1 MSTQAVGGN
10 LSTNN
15 KKQVNKERLESIT
28 VKPGETLSSIAKKF
42 SMTNEEFMKWTGLKK
57 QTVNIGQVIKF
68 PTDVVPDGKG
78 IMALIRK
85 YNMTF
90 DEFGK
95 LNNLP
100 KPYREYTASKGE
112 KFYVKNNEH
121 SEKDNTTKAVTQT
134 KTTPVK
140 TETKTVSTS
149 KRGTSH
155 TQNHKAIANNAAAAG
170 ASVGAAV
177 GDFMQKQAKWG
188 SSYTPNELA
197 KNIYTKAEEHWGA
210 VGKPDFDALIKEI
223 NPKNVEA
230 VIKAY
235 PKNPENT
242 KKGSLINTIT
252 SEVRSDKNLRKKA
265 VMHIYDALATA
276 KKAPQN
282 KREAFKAE
290 LDKQFDK
297 LIGMVDTSKL
307 DSMISSLTNNRK
319 ISRGS
324 SKSQRVKAK
333 AGTSKSG
340 EIRNSILKA
349 AQKDIYNAFYKSRTD
364 SRGVT
369 VPSYIDQMI
378 AAVNKDSTLTPAQK
392 QQQIAK
398 IRKAKVDVSGIS
410 RPFPAVDKN
419 GKIDNTPKIQEFKPT
434 GKPNGKVILLNEGH
448 GGYTSS
454 AFDGGAYSFYEKPKG
469 SNKYYPL
476 EEFQVVKPYSRDLT
490 KKLQAKGYTVV
501 TFAGEVGNMANRQ
514 LVQNLTAKYTKKFG
528 QNNAMLISLHSDSG
542 TAKGSGVLY
551 DARDAKDAALATSIN
566 NALNKQSWIS
576 AKPAKRPYEE
586 IDSVTKQ
593 KKLTHSLYVLTKSHG
608 IPSNL
613 LEIEYLGGVR
623 SLNLTSANYRNQFV
637 NGTLEGIE
645 NYFKSAH

>member
-10 LSTNN
+10 LSASN
-15 KKQVNKERLESIT
+15 KKQINKEKQESLT

-42 SMTNEEFMKWTGLKK
+42 SMSIEEFMQWTGLKK
-57 QTVNIGQVIKF
+57 QSVNVGQVIKF

-90 DEFGK
+90 EEFGK

-112 KFYVKNNEH
+112 KFYVKP
-121 SEKDNTTKAVTQT
+121 SKVDTKS
-134 KTTPVK
+134 KT
-140 TETKTVSTS
+140 STS
-149 KRGTSH
+149 AK
-155 TQNHKAIANNAAAAG
+155 TQAPTQAKTISRPKPKPKATGRIAKSAAAAG
-170 ASVGAAV
+170 ASVGATV
-177 GDFMQKQAKWG
+177 GSYMQKIAKWG

-197 KNIYTKAEEHWGA
+197 TNIYTKAEEHWGA

-223 NPKNVEA
+223 NPKNAEA

-235 PKNPENT
+235 PKNSKNT
-242 KKGSLINTIT
+242 KRESLINTIT
-252 SEVRSDKNLRKKA
+252 SEIRSDKELRKKA
-265 VMHIYDALATA
+265 AMHVYNALATA
-276 KKAPQN
+276 KKAPES
-282 KREAFKAE
+282 KRKEFQAE

-297 LIGMVDTSKL
+297 LIGMVDTTKL
-307 DSMISSLTNNRK
+307 DSMIAGLSGK
-319 ISRGS
+319 AKVSRGS
-324 SKSQRVKAK
+324 ATPQRVKAK

-340 EIRNSILKA
+340 QIRKSILKA
-349 AQKDIYNAFYKSRTD
+349 AQKEISDAFYKSRTD
-364 SRGVT
+364 SRGIT
-369 VPSYIDQMI
+369 VPSYIDQMV
-378 AAVNKDSTLTPAQK
+378 AAVNKNSTLTPTQK

-398 IRKAKVDVSGIS
+398 IRKAKVNISTIS
-410 RPFPAVDKN
+410 RPFPNVDKS
-419 GKIDNTPKIQEFKPT
+419 GKIDNTPKVTEFKPT
-434 GKPNGKVILLNEGH
+434 GKSNGKVILLNEGH
-448 GGYTSS
+448 GGFTGS
-454 AFDGGAYSFYEKPKG
+454 AFDGGAYSFQEKPKG
-469 SNKYYPL
+469 SNTYYPI
-476 EEFQVVKPYSRDLT
+476 EEFQIVKPYSRDLT

-501 TFAGEVGNMANRQ
+501 TFAGEVTNMANRQ
-514 LVQNLTAKYTKKFG
+514 LVQKLTAKYTKKFG

-542 TAKGSGVLY
+542 TSKGSGVLY
-551 DARDAKDAALATSIN
+551 DKRDAKDTALATSIN
-566 NALNKQSWIS
+566 KALNKQSWIS
-576 AKPAKRPYEE
+576 AKPAERPYEE
-586 IDSVTKQ
+586 VDTKTKQ

-623 SLNLTSANYRNQFV
+623 SLNLTSSAYRKQFV

>member
-10 LSTNN
+10 LSANN
-15 KKQVNKERLESIT
+15 KKQINKEKQESLT

-42 SMTNEEFMKWTGLKK
+42 SMSIEEFRQWTGLKK
-57 QTVNIGQVIKF
+57 QSVNVGQVIKF

-100 KPYREYTASKGE
+100 KPYREYIASKGE
-112 KFYVKNNEH
+112 KFYVKP
-121 SEKDNTTKAVTQT
+121 SKVDTKG
-134 KTTPVK
+134 KT
-140 TETKTVSTS
+140 STS
-149 KRGTSH
+149 AK
-155 TQNHKAIANNAAAAG
+155 TQAPTQAKTISRPKPKPKATGRIAKSAAAAG
-170 ASVGAAV
+170 ASVGATV
-177 GDFMQKQAKWG
+177 GSYMQKIAKWG

-197 KNIYTKAEEHWGA
+197 TNIYTKAEEHWGA

-223 NPKNVEA
+223 NPKNAEA

-235 PKNPENT
+235 PKNSKNT
-242 KKGSLINTIT
+242 KRESLINTIT
-252 SEVRSDKNLRKKA
+252 SEIRSDKELRKKA
-265 VMHIYDALATA
+265 AMHVYNALATA
-276 KKAPQN
+276 KKAPES
-282 KREAFKAE
+282 KRKEFQAE

-297 LIGMVDTSKL
+297 LIGMVDTTKL
-307 DSMISSLTNNRK
+307 DSMIAGLSGK
-319 ISRGS
+319 AKVSRGS
-324 SKSQRVKAK
+324 ATPQRVKAK

-340 EIRNSILKA
+340 QIRKSILKA
-349 AQKDIYNAFYKSRTD
+349 AQKEISDAFYKSRTD
-364 SRGVT
+364 SRGIT
-369 VPSYIDQMI
+369 VPSYIDQMV
-378 AAVNKDSTLTPAQK
+378 AAVNKNSTLTPTQK

-398 IRKAKVDVSGIS
+398 IRKAKVNISTIS
-410 RPFPAVDKN
+410 RPFPNVDKS
-419 GKIDNTPKIQEFKPT
+419 GKIDNTPKVTEFKPT
-434 GKPNGKVILLNEGH
+434 GKSNGKVILLNEGH
-448 GGYTSS
+448 GGFTGS
-454 AFDGGAYSFYEKPKG
+454 AFDGGAYSFQERPKG
-469 SNKYYPL
+469 SNTYYPI
-476 EEFQVVKPYSRDLT
+476 EEFQIVKPYSRDLT

-501 TFAGEVGNMANRQ
+501 TFAGEVTNMANRQ
-514 LVQNLTAKYTKKFG
+514 LVQKLTAKYTKKFG

-542 TAKGSGVLY
+542 TSKGSGVLY
-551 DARDAKDAALATSIN
+551 DKRDAKDTALATSIN
-566 NALNKQSWIS
+566 RALNKQSWIS
-576 AKPAKRPYEE
+576 AKPAERPYEE
-586 IDSVTKQ
+586 VDTKTKQ

-623 SLNLTSANYRNQFV
+623 SLNLTSSDYRKQFV

>member
-10 LSTNN
+10 LSASN
-15 KKQVNKERLESIT
+15 KKQINKEKQESLT

-42 SMTNEEFMKWTGLKK
+42 SMSIEEFRQWTGLKK
-57 QTVNIGQVIKF
+57 QSVNVGQVIKF

-100 KPYREYTASKGE
+100 KPYREYIASKGE
-112 KFYVKNNEH
+112 KFYVKP
-121 SEKDNTTKAVTQT
+121 SKVDTKG
-134 KTTPVK
+134 KT
-140 TETKTVSTS
+140 STS
-149 KRGTSH
+149 AK
-155 TQNHKAIANNAAAAG
+155 TQAPTQAKTISRPKPKPKATGRIAKSAAAAG
-170 ASVGAAV
+170 ASVGATV
-177 GDFMQKQAKWG
+177 GSYMQKIAKWG

-197 KNIYTKAEEHWGA
+197 TNIYTKAEEHWGA

-223 NPKNVEA
+223 NPKNAEA

-235 PKNPENT
+235 PKNSKNT
-242 KKGSLINTIT
+242 KRESLINTIT
-252 SEVRSDKNLRKKA
+252 SEIRSDKELRKKA
-265 VMHIYDALATA
+265 AMHVYNALATA
-276 KKAPQN
+276 KKAPKS
-282 KREAFKAE
+282 KRKEFQAE

-297 LIGMVDTSKL
+297 LIGMVDTTKL
-307 DSMISSLTNNRK
+307 DSMIAGLSGK
-319 ISRGS
+319 AKVSRGS
-324 SKSQRVKAK
+324 ATPQRVKAK

-340 EIRNSILKA
+340 QIRKSILKA
-349 AQKDIYNAFYKSRTD
+349 AQKEISDAFYKSRTD
-364 SRGVT
+364 SRGIT
-369 VPSYIDQMI
+369 VPSYIDQMV
-378 AAVNKDSTLTPAQK
+378 AAVNKNSTLTPTQK

-398 IRKAKVDVSGIS
+398 IRKAKVNISTIS
-410 RPFPAVDKN
+410 RPFPNVDKS
-419 GKIDNTPKIQEFKPT
+419 GKIDNTPKVTEFKPT
-434 GKPNGKVILLNEGH
+434 GKSNGKVILLNEGH
-448 GGYTSS
+448 GGFTGS
-454 AFDGGAYSFYEKPKG
+454 AFDGGAYSFQEKPKG
-469 SNKYYPL
+469 SNTYYPI
-476 EEFQVVKPYSRDLT
+476 EEFQIVKPYSRDLT

-501 TFAGEVGNMANRQ
+501 TFAGEVTNMANRQ
-514 LVQNLTAKYTKKFG
+514 LVQKLTAKYTKKFG

-542 TAKGSGVLY
+542 TSKGSGVLY
-551 DARDAKDAALATSIN
+551 DKRDAKDTALATSIN
-566 NALNKQSWIS
+566 KALNKQSWIS
-576 AKPAKRPYEE
+576 AKPAERPYEE
-586 IDSVTKQ
+586 VDTKTKQ

-623 SLNLTSANYRNQFV
+623 SLNLTSSAYRKQFV

>member
-10 LSTNN
+10 LSASN
-15 KKQVNKERLESIT
+15 KKQINKEKQESLT

-42 SMTNEEFMKWTGLKK
+42 SMSIEEFRQWTGLKK
-57 QTVNIGQVIKF
+57 QSVNVGQVIKF

-100 KPYREYTASKGE
+100 KPYREYIASKGE
-112 KFYVKNNEH
+112 KFYVKP
-121 SEKDNTTKAVTQT
+121 SKVDTKG
-134 KTTPVK
+134 KT
-140 TETKTVSTS
+140 STS
-149 KRGTSH
+149 AK
-155 TQNHKAIANNAAAAG
+155 TQAPTQAKTISRPKPKPKATGRITKSAAAAG
-170 ASVGAAV
+170 ASVGATV
-177 GDFMQKQAKWG
+177 GSYMQKIAKWG

-197 KNIYTKAEEHWGA
+197 TNIYTKAEEHWGA

-223 NPKNVEA
+223 NPKNAEA

-235 PKNPENT
+235 PKNSKNT
-242 KKGSLINTIT
+242 KRESLINTIT
-252 SEVRSDKNLRKKA
+252 SEIRSNKELRKKA
-265 VMHIYDALATA
+265 AMHVYNALATA
-276 KKAPQN
+276 KKAPES
-282 KREAFKAE
+282 KRKEFQAE

-297 LIGMVDTSKL
+297 LIGMVDTTKL
-307 DSMISSLTNNRK
+307 DSMIAGLSGK
-319 ISRGS
+319 AKVSRGS
-324 SKSQRVKAK
+324 ATPQRVKAK

-340 EIRNSILKA
+340 QIRKSILKA
-349 AQKDIYNAFYKSRTD
+349 AQKEISDAFYKSRTD
-364 SRGVT
+364 SRGIT
-369 VPSYIDQMI
+369 VPSYIDQMV
-378 AAVNKDSTLTPAQK
+378 AAVNKNSTLTPTQK

-398 IRKAKVDVSGIS
+398 IRKAKVNISTIS
-410 RPFPAVDKN
+410 RPFPNVDKS
-419 GKIDNTPKIQEFKPT
+419 GKIDNTPKVTEFKPT
-434 GKPNGKVILLNEGH
+434 GKSNGKVILLNEGH
-448 GGYTSS
+448 GGFTGS
-454 AFDGGAYSFYEKPKG
+454 AFDGGAYSFQERPKG
-469 SNKYYPL
+469 SNTYYPI
-476 EEFQVVKPYSRDLT
+476 EEFQIVKPYSRDLT

-501 TFAGEVGNMANRQ
+501 TFAGEVTNMANRQ
-514 LVQNLTAKYTKKFG
+514 LVQKLTAKYTKKFG

-542 TAKGSGVLY
+542 TSKGSGVLY
-551 DARDAKDAALATSIN
+551 DKRDAKDTALATSIN
-566 NALNKQSWIS
+566 KALNKQSWIS
-576 AKPAKRPYEE
+576 AKPAERPYEE
-586 IDSVTKQ
+586 VDTKTKQ

-623 SLNLTSANYRNQFV
+623 SLNLTSSDYRKQFV

>member
-10 LSTNN
+10 LSASN
-15 KKQVNKERLESIT
+15 KKQINKEKQESLT

-42 SMTNEEFMKWTGLKK
+42 SMSIEEFRQWTGLKK
-57 QTVNIGQVIKF
+57 QSVNVGQVIKF

-100 KPYREYTASKGE
+100 KPYREYIASKGE
-112 KFYVKNNEH
+112 KFYVKP
-121 SEKDNTTKAVTQT
+121 SKVDTKG
-134 KTTPVK
+134 KT
-140 TETKTVSTS
+140 STS
-149 KRGTSH
+149 AK
-155 TQNHKAIANNAAAAG
+155 TQAPTQAKTISRPKPKPKATGRIAKSAAAAG
-170 ASVGAAV
+170 ASVGATV
-177 GDFMQKQAKWG
+177 GSYMQKIAKWG

-197 KNIYTKAEEHWGA
+197 TNIYTKAEEHWGA

-223 NPKNVEA
+223 NPKNAEA

-235 PKNPENT
+235 PKNSKNT
-242 KKGSLINTIT
+242 KRESLINTIT
-252 SEVRSDKNLRKKA
+252 SEIRSDKELRKKA
-265 VMHIYDALATA
+265 AMHVYNALATA
-276 KKAPQN
+276 KKAPES
-282 KREAFKAE
+282 KRKEFQAE

-297 LIGMVDTSKL
+297 LIGMVDTTKL
-307 DSMISSLTNNRK
+307 DSMIAGLSGK
-319 ISRGS
+319 AKVSRGS
-324 SKSQRVKAK
+324 ATPQRVKAK

-340 EIRNSILKA
+340 QIRKSILKA
-349 AQKDIYNAFYKSRTD
+349 AQKEISDAFYKSRTD
-364 SRGVT
+364 SRGIT
-369 VPSYIDQMI
+369 VPSYIDQMV
-378 AAVNKDSTLTPAQK
+378 AAVNKNSTLTPTQK

-398 IRKAKVDVSGIS
+398 IRKAKVNISTIS
-410 RPFPAVDKN
+410 RPFPNVDKS
-419 GKIDNTPKIQEFKPT
+419 GKIDNTPKVKEFKPT
-434 GKPNGKVILLNEGH
+434 GKSNGKVILLNEGH
-448 GGYTSS
+448 GGFTGS
-454 AFDGGAYSFYEKPKG
+454 AFDGGAYSFQERPKG
-469 SNKYYPL
+469 SNTYYPI
-476 EEFQVVKPYSRDLT
+476 EEFQIVKPYSRDLT

-501 TFAGEVGNMANRQ
+501 TFAGEVTNMANRQ
-514 LVQNLTAKYTKKFG
+514 LVQKLTAKYTKKFG

-542 TAKGSGVLY
+542 TSKGSGVLY
-551 DARDAKDAALATSIN
+551 DKRDAKDTALATSIN
-566 NALNKQSWIS
+566 RALNKQSWIS
-576 AKPAKRPYEE
+576 AKPAERPYEE
-586 IDSVTKQ
+586 VDTKTKQ

-623 SLNLTSANYRNQFV
+623 SLNLTSSDYRKQFV

>member
-10 LSTNN
+10 LSASN
-15 KKQVNKERLESIT
+15 KKQINKEKQESLT

-42 SMTNEEFMKWTGLKK
+42 SMSIEEFRQWTGLKK
-57 QTVNIGQVIKF
+57 QSVNVGQVIKF

-100 KPYREYTASKGE
+100 KPYREYIASKGE
-112 KFYVKNNEH
+112 KFYVKP
-121 SEKDNTTKAVTQT
+121 SKVDTKG
-134 KTTPVK
+134 KT
-140 TETKTVSTS
+140 STS
-149 KRGTSH
+149 AK
-155 TQNHKAIANNAAAAG
+155 TQAPTQAKTISRPKPKPKATGRIAKSAAAAG
-170 ASVGAAV
+170 ASVGATV
-177 GDFMQKQAKWG
+177 GSYMQKIAKWG

-197 KNIYTKAEEHWGA
+197 TNIYTKAEEHWGA

-223 NPKNVEA
+223 NPKNAEA

-235 PKNPENT
+235 PKNSKNT
-242 KKGSLINTIT
+242 KRESLINTIT
-252 SEVRSDKNLRKKA
+252 SEIRSDKELRKKA
-265 VMHIYDALATA
+265 AMHVYNALATA
-276 KKAPQN
+276 KKAPES
-282 KREAFKAE
+282 KRKEFQAE

-297 LIGMVDTSKL
+297 LIGMVDTTKL
-307 DSMISSLTNNRK
+307 DSMIAGLSGK
-319 ISRGS
+319 AKVSRGS
-324 SKSQRVKAK
+324 ATPQRVKAK

-340 EIRNSILKA
+340 QIRKSILKA
-349 AQKDIYNAFYKSRTD
+349 AQKEISDAFYKSRTD
-364 SRGVT
+364 SRGIT
-369 VPSYIDQMI
+369 VPSYIDQMV
-378 AAVNKDSTLTPAQK
+378 AAVNKNSTLTPTQK

-398 IRKAKVDVSGIS
+398 IRKAKVNISTIS
-410 RPFPAVDKN
+410 RPFPNVDKS
-419 GKIDNTPKIQEFKPT
+419 GKIDNTPKVTEFKPT
-434 GKPNGKVILLNEGH
+434 GKSNGKVILLNEGH
-448 GGYTSS
+448 GGFTGS
-454 AFDGGAYSFYEKPKG
+454 AFDGGAYSFQERPKG
-469 SNKYYPL
+469 SNTYYPI
-476 EEFQVVKPYSRDLT
+476 EEFQIVKPYSRDLT

-501 TFAGEVGNMANRQ
+501 TFAGEVTNMANRQ
-514 LVQNLTAKYTKKFG
+514 LVQKLTAKYTKKFG

-542 TAKGSGVLY
+542 SSKGSGVLY
-551 DARDAKDAALATSIN
+551 DKRDAKDTALATSIN
-566 NALNKQSWIS
+566 KALNKQSWIS
-576 AKPAKRPYEE
+576 AKPAERPYEE
-586 IDSVTKQ
+586 VDTKTKQ

-623 SLNLTSANYRNQFV
+623 SLNLTSSDYRKQFV

>member
-10 LSTNN
+10 LSASN
-15 KKQVNKERLESIT
+15 KKQINKEKQESLT

-42 SMTNEEFMKWTGLKK
+42 SMSIEEFMQWTGLKK
-57 QTVNIGQVIKF
+57 QSVNVGQVIKF

-112 KFYVKNNEH
+112 KFYVKP
-121 SEKDNTTKAVTQT
+121 SKVDTKGKTSTST
-134 KTTPVK
+134 KTQAPTQAK
-140 TETKTVSTS
+140 TISRPKPKPKPKAT
-149 KRGTSH
+149 GT
-155 TQNHKAIANNAAAAG
+155 IAKSAAAAG
-170 ASVGAAV
+170 ASVGATV
-177 GDFMQKQAKWG
+177 GSYMQKIAKWG

-197 KNIYTKAEEHWGA
+197 TNIYTKAEEHWGA

-223 NPKNVEA
+223 NPKNAEA

-235 PKNPENT
+235 PKNSKNT
-242 KKGSLINTIT
+242 KRESLINTIT
-252 SEVRSDKNLRKKA
+252 SEIRSDKNLRKKA
-265 VMHIYDALATA
+265 AMHVYNALATA
-276 KKAPQN
+276 KKAPES
-282 KREAFKAE
+282 KRKEFQAE

-297 LIGMVDTSKL
+297 LIGMVDTTKL
-307 DSMISSLTNNRK
+307 DSMIAGLSGNAK
-319 ISRGS
+319 VSRGS
-324 SKSQRVKAK
+324 ATPQRVKAK

-340 EIRNSILKA
+340 QIRKSILKA
-349 AQKDIYNAFYKSRTD
+349 AQKEISDAFYKSRTD
-364 SRGVT
+364 SRGIT

-378 AAVNKDSTLTPAQK
+378 AAVNKDSTLTPTQK

-398 IRKAKVDVSGIS
+398 IRKAKVDISTIS
-410 RPFPAVDKN
+410 RPFPNVDKS
-419 GKIDNTPKIQEFKPT
+419 GKIDNTPKVTEFKPT
-434 GKPNGKVILLNEGH
+434 GKSNGKVILLNEGH
-448 GGYTSS
+448 GGFTGS
-454 AFDGGAYSFYEKPKG
+454 AFDGGAYSFQERPKG
-469 SNKYYPL
+469 SNTYYPI
-476 EEFQVVKPYSRDLT
+476 EEFQIVKPYSRDLT

-501 TFAGEVGNMANRQ
+501 TFAGEVTNMANRQ
-514 LVQNLTAKYTKKFG
+514 LVQKLTAKYTKKFG

-542 TAKGSGVLY
+542 TSKGSGVLY
-551 DARDAKDAALATSIN
+551 DKRDAKDTALATSIN
-566 NALNKQSWIS
+566 KALNKQSWIS
-576 AKPAKRPYEE
+576 AKPAERPYEE
-586 IDSVTKQ
+586 VDTKTKQ

-623 SLNLTSANYRNQFV
+623 SLNLTSSDYRKQFV

>member
-10 LSTNN
+10 LSASN
-15 KKQVNKERLESIT
+15 KKQINKEKQESLT

-42 SMTNEEFMKWTGLKK
+42 SMSIEEFMQWTGLKK
-57 QTVNIGQVIKF
+57 QSVNVGQVIKF

-90 DEFGK
+90 EEFGK

-112 KFYVKNNEH
+112 KFYVKP
-121 SEKDNTTKAVTQT
+121 SKVDTKG
-134 KTTPVK
+134 KT
-140 TETKTVSTS
+140 STS
-149 KRGTSH
+149 AK
-155 TQNHKAIANNAAAAG
+155 TQAPTQAKTISRPKPKPKATGRIAKSAAAAG
-170 ASVGAAV
+170 ASVGATV
-177 GDFMQKQAKWG
+177 GRYMQKIAKWG

-197 KNIYTKAEEHWGA
+197 TNIYTKAEEHWGA

-223 NPKNVEA
+223 NPKNAEA

-235 PKNPENT
+235 PKNSKNT
-242 KKGSLINTIT
+242 KRESLINTIT
-252 SEVRSDKNLRKKA
+252 SEIRSDKELRKKA
-265 VMHIYDALATA
+265 AMHVYNALATA
-276 KKAPQN
+276 KKAPES
-282 KREAFKAE
+282 KRKEFQAE

-297 LIGMVDTSKL
+297 LIGMVDTTKL
-307 DSMISSLTNNRK
+307 DSMIAGLSGK
-319 ISRGS
+319 AKVSRGS
-324 SKSQRVKAK
+324 ATPQMVKAK

-340 EIRNSILKA
+340 QIRKSILKA
-349 AQKDIYNAFYKSRTD
+349 AQKEISDAFYKSRTD
-364 SRGVT
+364 SRGIT
-369 VPSYIDQMI
+369 VPSYIDQMV
-378 AAVNKDSTLTPAQK
+378 AAVNKNSTLTPTQK

-398 IRKAKVDVSGIS
+398 IRKAKVNISTIS
-410 RPFPAVDKN
+410 RPFPNVDKS
-419 GKIDNTPKIQEFKPT
+419 GKIDNTPKVTEFKPT
-434 GKPNGKVILLNEGH
+434 GKSNGKVILLNEGH
-448 GGYTSS
+448 GGFTGS
-454 AFDGGAYSFYEKPKG
+454 AFDGGAYSFQERPKG
-469 SNKYYPL
+469 SNTYYPI
-476 EEFQVVKPYSRDLT
+476 EEFQIVKPYSRDLT

-501 TFAGEVGNMANRQ
+501 TFAGEVTNMANRQ
-514 LVQNLTAKYTKKFG
+514 LVQKLTAKYTKKFG

-542 TAKGSGVLY
+542 TSKGSGVLY
-551 DARDAKDAALATSIN
+551 DKRDAKDTALATSIN
-566 NALNKQSWIS
+566 KALNKQSWIS
-576 AKPAKRPYEE
+576 AKPAERPYEE
-586 IDSVTKQ
+586 VDTKTKQ

-623 SLNLTSANYRNQFV
+623 SLNLTSSAYRKQFV

>member
-10 LSTNN
+10 LSASN
-15 KKQVNKERLESIT
+15 KKQINKEKQESLT

-42 SMTNEEFMKWTGLKK
+42 SMSIEEFMQWTGLKK
-57 QTVNIGQVIKF
+57 QSVNVGQVIKF

-90 DEFGK
+90 EEFGK

-100 KPYREYTASKGE
+100 KPYREYIASKGE
-112 KFYVKNNEH
+112 KFYVKL
-121 SEKDNTTKAVTQT
+121 SKVDTKG
-134 KTTPVK
+134 KT
-140 TETKTVSTS
+140 STS
-149 KRGTSH
+149 AK
-155 TQNHKAIANNAAAAG
+155 TQAPTQAKTISRPKPKPKATGKIAKSAAAAG
-170 ASVGAAV
+170 ASVGATV
-177 GDFMQKQAKWG
+177 GSYMQKIAKWG

-197 KNIYTKAEEHWGA
+197 TNIYTKAEEHWGA

-223 NPKNVEA
+223 NPKNAEA

-235 PKNPENT
+235 PKNSKNT
-242 KKGSLINTIT
+242 KRESLINTIT
-252 SEVRSDKNLRKKA
+252 SEIRSDKELRKKA
-265 VMHIYDALATA
+265 AMHVYNALATA
-276 KKAPQN
+276 KKAPES
-282 KREAFKAE
+282 KRKEFQAE

-297 LIGMVDTSKL
+297 LIGMVDTTKL
-307 DSMISSLTNNRK
+307 DSMIAGLSGK
-319 ISRGS
+319 AKVSRGS
-324 SKSQRVKAK
+324 ATPQRVKAK

-340 EIRNSILKA
+340 QIRKSILKA
-349 AQKDIYNAFYKSRTD
+349 AQKEISDAFYKSRTD
-364 SRGVT
+364 SRGIT
-369 VPSYIDQMI
+369 VPSYIDQMV
-378 AAVNKDSTLTPAQK
+378 AAVNKNSTLTPTQK

-398 IRKAKVDVSGIS
+398 IRKAKVNISTIS
-410 RPFPAVDKN
+410 RPFPNVDKS
-419 GKIDNTPKIQEFKPT
+419 GKIDNTPKVTEFKPT

-448 GGYTSS
+448 GGFTGS
-454 AFDGGAYSFYEKPKG
+454 AFDGGAYSFQEKPKG
-469 SNKYYPL
+469 SNTYYPI
-476 EEFQVVKPYSRDLT
+476 EEFQIVKPYSRDLT

-501 TFAGEVGNMANRQ
+501 TFAGEVTNMANRQ
-514 LVQNLTAKYTKKFG
+514 LVQKLTAKYTKKFG

-542 TAKGSGVLY
+542 TSKGSGVLY
-551 DARDAKDAALATSIN
+551 DKRDAKDTALATSIN
-566 NALNKQSWIS
+566 KALNKQSWIS
-576 AKPAKRPYEE
+576 AKPAERPYEE
-586 IDSVTKQ
+586 VDTKTKQ

-623 SLNLTSANYRNQFV
+623 SLNLTSSAYRKQFV

>member
-10 LSTNN
+10 LSASN
-15 KKQVNKERLESIT
+15 KKQINKEKQESLT

-42 SMTNEEFMKWTGLKK
+42 SMSIEEFMQWTGLKK
-57 QTVNIGQVIKF
+57 QSVNVGQVIKF

-100 KPYREYTASKGE
+100 KPYREYIASKGE
-112 KFYVKNNEH
+112 KFYVKP
-121 SEKDNTTKAVTQT
+121 SKVDTKS
-134 KTTPVK
+134 KT
-140 TETKTVSTS
+140 STS
-149 KRGTSH
+149 AK
-155 TQNHKAIANNAAAAG
+155 TQAPTQAKTISRPKPKPKATGRIAKSAAAAG
-170 ASVGAAV
+170 ASVGATV
-177 GDFMQKQAKWG
+177 GSYMQKIAKWG

-197 KNIYTKAEEHWGA
+197 TNIYTKAEEHWGA

-223 NPKNVEA
+223 NPKNAEA

-235 PKNPENT
+235 PKNSKNT
-242 KKGSLINTIT
+242 KRESLINTIT
-252 SEVRSDKNLRKKA
+252 SEIRSDKQLRKKA
-265 VMHIYDALATA
+265 AMHVYNALATA
-276 KKAPQN
+276 KKAPKS
-282 KREAFKAE
+282 KRKEFQAE

-297 LIGMVDTSKL
+297 LIGMVDTTKL
-307 DSMISSLTNNRK
+307 DSMIAGLSGK
-319 ISRGS
+319 AKVSRGS
-324 SKSQRVKAK
+324 ATPQRVKAK

-340 EIRNSILKA
+340 QIRKSILKA
-349 AQKDIYNAFYKSRTD
+349 AQKEISDAFYKSRTD
-364 SRGVT
+364 SRGIT
-369 VPSYIDQMI
+369 VPSYIDQMV
-378 AAVNKDSTLTPAQK
+378 AAVNKNSTLTPTQK

-398 IRKAKVDVSGIS
+398 IRKAKVNISTIS
-410 RPFPAVDKN
+410 RPFPNVDKS
-419 GKIDNTPKIQEFKPT
+419 GKIDNTPKVTEFKPT
-434 GKPNGKVILLNEGH
+434 GKSNGKVILLNEGH
-448 GGYTSS
+448 GGFTGS
-454 AFDGGAYSFYEKPKG
+454 AFDGGAYSFQEKPKG
-469 SNKYYPL
+469 SNTYYPI
-476 EEFQVVKPYSRDLT
+476 EEFQIVKPYSRDLT

-501 TFAGEVGNMANRQ
+501 TFAGEVTNMANRQ
-514 LVQNLTAKYTKKFG
+514 LVQKLTAKYTKKFG

-542 TAKGSGVLY
+542 TSKGSGVLY
-551 DARDAKDAALATSIN
+551 DKRDAKDTALATSIN
-566 NALNKQSWIS
+566 KALNKQSWIS
-576 AKPAKRPYEE
+576 AKPAERPYEE
-586 IDSVTKQ
+586 VDTKTKQ

-623 SLNLTSANYRNQFV
+623 SLNLTSSAYRKQFV

>member
-10 LSTNN
+10 LSASN
-15 KKQVNKERLESIT
+15 KKQINKEKQESLT

-42 SMTNEEFMKWTGLKK
+42 SMSIEEFMQWTGLKK
-57 QTVNIGQVIKF
+57 QSVNVGQVIKF

-112 KFYVKNNEH
+112 KFYVKP
-121 SEKDNTTKAVTQT
+121 SKVDTKG
-134 KTTPVK
+134 KT
-140 TETKTVSTS
+140 STS
-149 KRGTSH
+149 AK
-155 TQNHKAIANNAAAAG
+155 TQAPTQAKTISRPKPKPKATGRIAKSAAATG
-170 ASVGAAV
+170 ASVGATV
-177 GDFMQKQAKWG
+177 GSYMQKIAKWG

-197 KNIYTKAEEHWGA
+197 TNIYTKAEEYWGA

-223 NPKNVEA
+223 NPKNAEA

-235 PKNPENT
+235 PKNSKNT
-242 KKGSLINTIT
+242 KRESLINTIT
-252 SEVRSDKNLRKKA
+252 SEIRSDKELRKKA
-265 VMHIYDALATA
+265 AMHVYNALATA
-276 KKAPQN
+276 KKAPES
-282 KREAFKAE
+282 KRKEFQAE

-297 LIGMVDTSKL
+297 LIGMVDTTKL
-307 DSMISSLTNNRK
+307 DSMIAGLSGK
-319 ISRGS
+319 AKVSRGS
-324 SKSQRVKAK
+324 ATPQRVKAK

-340 EIRNSILKA
+340 QIRKSILKA
-349 AQKDIYNAFYKSRTD
+349 AQKEISDAFYKSRTD
-364 SRGVT
+364 SRGIT
-369 VPSYIDQMI
+369 VPSYIDQMV
-378 AAVNKDSTLTPAQK
+378 AAVNKNSTLTPTQK

-398 IRKAKVDVSGIS
+398 IRKAKVNISTIS
-410 RPFPAVDKN
+410 RPFPNVDKS
-419 GKIDNTPKIQEFKPT
+419 GKIDNTPKVTEFKPT
-434 GKPNGKVILLNEGH
+434 GKSNGKVILLNEGH
-448 GGYTSS
+448 GGFTGS
-454 AFDGGAYSFYEKPKG
+454 AFDGGAYSFQEKPKG
-469 SNKYYPL
+469 SNTYYPI
-476 EEFQVVKPYSRDLT
+476 EEFQIVKPYSRDLT

-501 TFAGEVGNMANRQ
+501 TFAGEVTNMANRQ
-514 LVQNLTAKYTKKFG
+514 LVQKLTAKYTKKFG

-542 TAKGSGVLY
+542 TSKGSGVLY
-551 DARDAKDAALATSIN
+551 DKRDAKDTALATSIN
-566 NALNKQSWIS
+566 RALNKQSWIS
-576 AKPAKRPYEE
+576 AKPAERPYEE
-586 IDSVTKQ
+586 VDTKTKQ

-623 SLNLTSANYRNQFV
+623 SLNLTSSAYRKQFV

>member
-10 LSTNN
+10 LSASN
-15 KKQVNKERLESIT
+15 KKQINKEKQESLT

-42 SMTNEEFMKWTGLKK
+42 SMSIEEFRQWTGLKK
-57 QTVNIGQVIKF
+57 QSVNVGQVIKF

-100 KPYREYTASKGE
+100 KPYREYIASKGE
-112 KFYVKNNEH
+112 KFYVKP
-121 SEKDNTTKAVTQT
+121 SKVDTKS
-134 KTTPVK
+134 KT
-140 TETKTVSTS
+140 STS
-149 KRGTSH
+149 AK
-155 TQNHKAIANNAAAAG
+155 TQAPTQAKTISRPKPKPKATGRIAKSAAAAG
-170 ASVGAAV
+170 ASVGATV
-177 GDFMQKQAKWG
+177 GSYMQKIAKWG

-197 KNIYTKAEEHWGA
+197 TNIYTKAEEHWGA

-223 NPKNVEA
+223 NPKNAEA

-235 PKNPENT
+235 PKNSKNT
-242 KKGSLINTIT
+242 KRESLINTIT
-252 SEVRSDKNLRKKA
+252 SEIRSDKELRKKA
-265 VMHIYDALATA
+265 AMHVYNALATA
-276 KKAPQN
+276 KKAPES
-282 KREAFKAE
+282 KRKEFQAE

-297 LIGMVDTSKL
+297 LIGMVDTTKL
-307 DSMISSLTNNRK
+307 DSMIAGLSGK
-319 ISRGS
+319 AKVSRGS
-324 SKSQRVKAK
+324 ATPQRVKAK

-340 EIRNSILKA
+340 QIRKSILKA
-349 AQKDIYNAFYKSRTD
+349 AQKEISDAFYKSRTD
-364 SRGVT
+364 SRGIT
-369 VPSYIDQMI
+369 VPSYIDQMV
-378 AAVNKDSTLTPAQK
+378 AAVNKNSTLTPTQK

-398 IRKAKVDVSGIS
+398 IRKAKVNISTIS
-410 RPFPAVDKN
+410 RPFPNVDKS
-419 GKIDNTPKIQEFKPT
+419 GKIDNTPKVTEFKPT
-434 GKPNGKVILLNEGH
+434 GKSNGKVILLNEGH
-448 GGYTSS
+448 GGFTGS
-454 AFDGGAYSFYEKPKG
+454 AFDGGAYSFQERPKG
-469 SNKYYPL
+469 SNTYYPI
-476 EEFQVVKPYSRDLT
+476 EEFQIVKPYSRDLT

-501 TFAGEVGNMANRQ
+501 TFAGEVTNMANRQ
-514 LVQNLTAKYTKKFG
+514 LVQKLTAKYTKKFG

-542 TAKGSGVLY
+542 TSKGSGVLY
-551 DARDAKDAALATSIN
+551 DKRDAKDTALATSIN
-566 NALNKQSWIS
+566 KALNKQSWIS
-576 AKPAKRPYEE
+576 AKPAERPYEE
-586 IDSVTKQ
+586 VDTKTKQ

-623 SLNLTSANYRNQFV
+623 SLNLTSSAYRKQFV

>member
-10 LSTNN
+10 LSASN
-15 KKQVNKERLESIT
+15 KKQINKEKQESLT

-42 SMTNEEFMKWTGLKK
+42 SMSIEEFMQWTGLKK
-57 QTVNIGQVIKF
+57 QSVNVGQVIKF

-100 KPYREYTASKGE
+100 KPYREYIASKGE
-112 KFYVKNNEH
+112 KFYVKP
-121 SEKDNTTKAVTQT
+121 SKVDTKS
-134 KTTPVK
+134 KT
-140 TETKTVSTS
+140 STS
-149 KRGTSH
+149 AK
-155 TQNHKAIANNAAAAG
+155 TQAPTQAKTISRPKPKPKATGRIAKSAAAAG
-170 ASVGAAV
+170 ASVGATV
-177 GDFMQKQAKWG
+177 GSYMQKIAKWG

-197 KNIYTKAEEHWGA
+197 TNIYTKAEEHWGA

-223 NPKNVEA
+223 NPKNAEA

-235 PKNPENT
+235 PKNSKNT
-242 KKGSLINTIT
+242 KRESLINTIT
-252 SEVRSDKNLRKKA
+252 SEIRSDKELRKKA
-265 VMHIYDALATA
+265 AMHVYNALATA
-276 KKAPQN
+276 KKAPES
-282 KREAFKAE
+282 KRKEFQAE

-297 LIGMVDTSKL
+297 LIGMVDTTKL
-307 DSMISSLTNNRK
+307 DSMIAGLSGK
-319 ISRGS
+319 AKVSRGS
-324 SKSQRVKAK
+324 ATPQRVKAK

-340 EIRNSILKA
+340 QIRKSILKA
-349 AQKDIYNAFYKSRTD
+349 AQKEISDAFYKSRTD
-364 SRGVT
+364 SRGIT
-369 VPSYIDQMI
+369 VPSYIDQMV
-378 AAVNKDSTLTPAQK
+378 AAVNKNSTLTPTQK

-398 IRKAKVDVSGIS
+398 IRKAKVNISTIS
-410 RPFPAVDKN
+410 RPFPNVDKS
-419 GKIDNTPKIQEFKPT
+419 GKIDNTPKVTEFKPT
-434 GKPNGKVILLNEGH
+434 GKSNGKVILLNEGH
-448 GGYTSS
+448 GGFTGS
-454 AFDGGAYSFYEKPKG
+454 AFDGGAYSFQERPKG
-469 SNKYYPL
+469 SNTYYPI
-476 EEFQVVKPYSRDLT
+476 EEFQIVKPYSRDLT

-501 TFAGEVGNMANRQ
+501 TFAGEVTNMANRQ
-514 LVQNLTAKYTKKFG
+514 LVQKLTAKYTKKFG

-542 TAKGSGVLY
+542 SSKGSGVLY
-551 DARDAKDAALATSIN
+551 DKRDAKDTALATSIN
-566 NALNKQSWIS
+566 KALNKQSWIS
-576 AKPAKRPYEE
+576 AKPAERPYEE
-586 IDSVTKQ
+586 VDTKTKQ

-623 SLNLTSANYRNQFV
+623 SLNLTSSAYRKQFV

>member
-10 LSTNN
+10 LSASN
-15 KKQVNKERLESIT
+15 KKQINKEKQESLT

-42 SMTNEEFMKWTGLKK
+42 SMSIEEFRQWTGLKK
-57 QTVNIGQVIKF
+57 QSVNVGQVIKF

-100 KPYREYTASKGE
+100 KPYREYIASKGE
-112 KFYVKNNEH
+112 KFYVKP
-121 SEKDNTTKAVTQT
+121 SKVDPKS
-134 KTTPVK
+134 KT
-140 TETKTVSTS
+140 STS
-149 KRGTSH
+149 AK
-155 TQNHKAIANNAAAAG
+155 TQAPTQAKTISRPKPKPKATGRIAKSAAAAG
-170 ASVGAAV
+170 ASVGATV
-177 GDFMQKQAKWG
+177 GSYMQKIAKWG

-197 KNIYTKAEEHWGA
+197 TNIYTKAEEHWGA

-223 NPKNVEA
+223 NPKNAEA

-235 PKNPENT
+235 PKNSKNT
-242 KKGSLINTIT
+242 KHESLINTIT
-252 SEVRSDKNLRKKA
+252 SEIRSDKELRKKA
-265 VMHIYDALATA
+265 AMHVYNALATA
-276 KKAPQN
+276 KKAPES
-282 KREAFKAE
+282 KRKEFQAE

-297 LIGMVDTSKL
+297 LIGMVDTTKL
-307 DSMISSLTNNRK
+307 DSMIAGLSGK
-319 ISRGS
+319 AKVSRGS
-324 SKSQRVKAK
+324 ATPQRVKAK

-340 EIRNSILKA
+340 QIRKSILKA
-349 AQKDIYNAFYKSRTD
+349 AQKEISDAFYKSRTD
-364 SRGVT
+364 SRGIT
-369 VPSYIDQMI
+369 VPSYIDQMV
-378 AAVNKDSTLTPAQK
+378 AAVNKNSTLTPTQK

-398 IRKAKVDVSGIS
+398 IRKAKVNISTIS
-410 RPFPAVDKN
+410 RPFPNVDKS
-419 GKIDNTPKIQEFKPT
+419 GKIDNTPKVTEFKPT
-434 GKPNGKVILLNEGH
+434 GKSNGKVILLNEGH
-448 GGYTSS
+448 GGFTGS
-454 AFDGGAYSFYEKPKG
+454 AFDGGAYSFQERPKG
-469 SNKYYPL
+469 SNTYYPI
-476 EEFQVVKPYSRDLT
+476 EEFQIVKPYSRDLT

-501 TFAGEVGNMANRQ
+501 TFAGEVTNMANRQ
-514 LVQNLTAKYTKKFG
+514 LVQKLTAKYTKKFG

-542 TAKGSGVLY
+542 TSKGSGVLY
-551 DARDAKDAALATSIN
+551 DKRDAKDTALATSIN
-566 NALNKQSWIS
+566 IALNKQSWIS
-576 AKPAKRPYEE
+576 AKPAERPYEE
-586 IDSVTKQ
+586 VDTKTKQ

-623 SLNLTSANYRNQFV
+623 SLNLTSSAYRKQFV

>member
-10 LSTNN
+10 LSASN
-15 KKQVNKERLESIT
+15 KKQINKEKQESLT

-42 SMTNEEFMKWTGLKK
+42 SMSIEEFRQWTGLKK
-57 QTVNIGQVIKF
+57 QSVNVGQVIKF

-100 KPYREYTASKGE
+100 KPYREYIASKGE
-112 KFYVKNNEH
+112 KFYVKP
-121 SEKDNTTKAVTQT
+121 SKVDTKG
-134 KTTPVK
+134 KT
-140 TETKTVSTS
+140 STS
-149 KRGTSH
+149 AK
-155 TQNHKAIANNAAAAG
+155 TQAPTQAKTISRPKPKPKATGRIAKSAAAAG
-170 ASVGAAV
+170 ASVGATV
-177 GDFMQKQAKWG
+177 GSYMQKIAKWG

-197 KNIYTKAEEHWGA
+197 TNIYTKAEEHWGA

-223 NPKNVEA
+223 NPKNAEA

-235 PKNPENT
+235 PKNSKNT
-242 KKGSLINTIT
+242 KHESLINTIT
-252 SEVRSDKNLRKKA
+252 SEIRSDKELRKKA
-265 VMHIYDALATA
+265 VMHVYNALATA
-276 KKAPQN
+276 KKAPKS
-282 KREAFKAE
+282 KRKEFQAE

-297 LIGMVDTSKL
+297 LIGMVDTTKL
-307 DSMISSLTNNRK
+307 DSMIAGLSGK
-319 ISRGS
+319 AKVSRGS
-324 SKSQRVKAK
+324 ATPQRVKAK

-340 EIRNSILKA
+340 QIRKSILKA
-349 AQKDIYNAFYKSRTD
+349 AQKEISDAFYKSRTD
-364 SRGVT
+364 SRGIT
-369 VPSYIDQMI
+369 VPSYIDQMV
-378 AAVNKDSTLTPAQK
+378 ATVNKNSTLTPTQK

-398 IRKAKVDVSGIS
+398 IRKAKVNISTIS
-410 RPFPAVDKN
+410 RPFPNVDKS
-419 GKIDNTPKIQEFKPT
+419 GKIDNTPKVTEFKPT
-434 GKPNGKVILLNEGH
+434 GKSNGKVILLNEGH
-448 GGYTSS
+448 GGFTGS
-454 AFDGGAYSFYEKPKG
+454 AFDGGAYSFQERPKG
-469 SNKYYPL
+469 SNTYYPI
-476 EEFQVVKPYSRDLT
+476 EEFQIVKPYSRDLT

-501 TFAGEVGNMANRQ
+501 TFAGEVTNMANRQ
-514 LVQNLTAKYTKKFG
+514 LVQKLTAKYTKKFG

-542 TAKGSGVLY
+542 TSKGSGVLY
-551 DARDAKDAALATSIN
+551 DKRDAKDTALATSIN
-566 NALNKQSWIS
+566 RALNKQSWIS
-576 AKPAKRPYEE
+576 AKPAERPYEE
-586 IDSVTKQ
+586 VDTKTKQ

-623 SLNLTSANYRNQFV
+623 SLNLTSSAYRKQFV